1 MHLKIEKS
9 LAFTRDFRL
18 TATTATT
25 ATTKTRKYW
34 SLGEIGCIYKSI
46 GVYRKNAVQLLQL
59 LHLPKMTPKTRLEK
73 KLEKHEKMECEGIRC
88 VSIIKVK
95 R

>member
-1 MHLKIEKS
+1 LHLKIEKS
-9 LAFTRDFRL
+9 LALTRDFHL

-34 SLGEIGCIYKSI
+34 SLGEIGYIYKSI
-46 GVYRKNAVQLLQL
+46 RVYRKIAVQLLQL
-59 LHLPKMTPKTRLEK
+59 LHLPKMHLKNTARK
-73 KLEKHEKMECEGIRC
+73 KIEKHEKMECEGIRC